1 MTMTPYT
8 ATASDAPKTS
18 LPPAEKPAQLL
29 SLLARPAQG
38 QQSALRVAVIGTY
51 APRNCGIATFT
62 TDLCEQ
68 LGTHFPDV
76 GMDIYALE
84 AEGTRLAY
92 SDGISVIA
100 AQEVE
105 SYACA
110 ARAIN
115 RSGVNVVW
123 LQHEFGIFG
132 GNDGCLITELV
143 DGIAAPLVVT
153 FHTVLADPG
162 EGQRAVM
169 DHLIRRSS
177 RIMVMSQQSREILVS
192 VYKVRREIVDIIE
205 HGAPDRPFGTAEAAK
220 RRMGLEGRKVLTTF
234 GLIGPGKGIDVA
246 IAALPAILEQHPDAV
261 YRILG
266 ATHPVLAARE
276 GESYR
281 AMLEDL
287 AERLGVASHIE
298 WDNRFLD
305 IDELLGQ
312 LEASDIYLT
321 PYRGLGQTTSGTLS
335 YAVAL
340 GKAVVSTPY
349 VHARELLADEVGCL
363 IEPDSPEAIAE
374 AVNGLLSSP
383 QRLLAMQRRAYERG
397 RRTIWP
403 NFARASMQLLRK
415 TQAPRP
421 RPVFHHGD
429 PAPTAVW
436 HMSDATGM
444 LQHGIGA
451 IPDRRHGYC
460 IDDNARALMLM
471 NAAHSLDD
479 AQRHRWSVTYAA
491 FVQYAWNADLQRF
504 RNFMAYDR
512 SWCEDVGS
520 QDSNGRAL
528 WALGHTAENSPFKP
542 LRRWAEELFAVA
554 TPTLEGLNAPRAT
567 AFASL
572 GACAVLRSGVANP
585 AVEARITSTCETLTR
600 LLPHHRRPG
609 WDWFEPVLSYDNARL
624 CQALIEGGLLL
635 GRQDWLDAGLTA
647 LRWLAKL
654 QTAASGHFRPVGSET
669 FGRVGTW
676 LPFDQ
681 QPLEAQAAIDAARA
695 AALATRDPFWL
706 RHAERAYQWF
716 LGANDRGIALANPT
730 SGACCDGVTP
740 RGRNENCGAES
751 ILAYHLGHYSL
762 KALRQSEERRA
773 EERRSEE
780 QQMEDRRTGRSSQSD
795 SKTLLG

>member
-1 MTMTPYT
+1 MTTRPHTPQAQMPFT
-8 ATASDAPKTS
+8 PA
-18 LPPAEKPAQLL
+18 PPADKAADLR
-29 SLLARPAQG
+29 SLLARPAYG
-38 QQSALRVAVIGTY
+38 QQAAMRVAVIGTY

-62 TDLCEQ
+62 ADLCEQ

-76 GMDIYALE
+76 SLDVYALD
-84 AEGTRLAY
+84 AEGSSLTYAK
-92 SDGISVIA
+92 GIAVVA
-100 AQEVE
+100 AQESE
-105 SYACA
+105 SYAKA

-115 RSGVNVVW
+115 RSGADVVW
-123 LQHEFGIFG
+123 VQHEFGIFG
-132 GNDGCLITELV
+132 GDDGRHISELV
-143 DGIAAPLVVT
+143 DGIAAPLIVT
-153 FHTVLADPG
+153 FHTVLASPG

-169 DHLIRRSS
+169 EHLIRRSS
-177 RIMVMSQQSREILVS
+177 RMMVMSQQSREILVS
-192 VYKVRREIVDIIE
+192 VYKARRELVDVIE

-246 IAALPAILEQHPDAV
+246 IAAMPAILEQHPDAV

-287 AERLGVASHIE
+287 AEKLGVADSIE
-298 WDNRFLD
+298 WENRFLD

-321 PYRGLGQTTSGTLS
+321 PYRSLGQTTSGTLS

-349 VHARELLADEVGCL
+349 VHARELLADDVGCL

-374 AVNGLLSSP
+374 AVNGLLSNP
-383 QRLLAMQRRAYERG
+383 LRLTAMQRRAYERG

-403 NFARASMQLLRK
+403 CFARASMQLLRK

-421 RPVFHHGD
+421 RTAPNHGD
-429 PAPTAVW
+429 PALTAVW

-451 IPDRRHGYC
+451 VPDRRHGYC

-471 NAAHSLDD
+471 NLAGTLDD
-479 AQRHRWSVTYAA
+479 AERRRWSVTYAA
-491 FVQYAWNADLQRF
+491 FVQYAWNEDLRRF

-528 WALGHTAENSPFKP
+528 WALGHTAEHSPFKP
-542 LRRWAEELFAVA
+542 LRSWAEGLFEVA
-554 TPTLEGLNAPRAT
+554 TPVVEGLNAPRAT
-567 AFASL
+567 AFAVL
-572 GACAVLRSGVANP
+572 GACALLRGGVTSRTAEMR
-585 AVEARITSTCETLTR
+585 VESTCETLAR
-600 LLPHHRRPG
+600 LLAHQRRTG
-609 WDWFEPVLSYDNARL
+609 WIWFEPMLSYDNPRL
-624 CQALIEGGLLL
+624 CQALIEGGVLF
-635 GRQDWLDAGLTA
+635 GQQNWLDAGLEA
-647 LRWLAKL
+647 LRWLSEL

-669 FGRVGTW
+669 FGRTGAW

-695 AALATRDPFWL
+695 AFLATRDPFWL

-716 LGANDRGIALANPT
+716 LGANDRGIALADPV

-762 KALRQSEERRA
+762 KALRQSEGQWAERA
-773 EERRSEE
+773 PQSEN
-780 QQMEDRRTGRSSQSD
+780 
-795 SKTLLG
+795 KALLA

>member
-1 MTMTPYT
+1 MTTDHHTTM
-8 ATASDAPKTS
+8 APDGS
-18 LPPAEKPAQLL
+18 PLSVPPAEKPADLL
-29 SLLARPAQG
+29 SLLARPAYG
-38 QQSALRVAVIGTY
+38 QQAAMRVAVIGTY

-62 TDLCEQ
+62 ADLCEQ
-68 LGTHFPDV
+68 LGTHFPNITLDV
-76 GMDIYALE
+76 YALE
-84 AEGTRLAY
+84 AAGSQLSYA
-92 SDGISVIA
+92 DGIAVIA
-100 AQEVE
+100 AQETE
-105 SYACA
+105 SYAKA

-115 RSGVNVVW
+115 RSGADVVW
-123 LQHEFGIFG
+123 IQHEFGIFG
-132 GNDGCLITELV
+132 GDDGRLIGELV

-153 FHTVLADPG
+153 FHTVLASPG
-162 EGQRAVM
+162 DGKLAVM
-169 DHLIRRSS
+169 DHLVRRSS

-192 VYKVRREIVDIIE
+192 VYGARREIVDVIE
-205 HGAPDRPFGTAEAAK
+205 HGAPDRPFGTSDAAK
-220 RRMGLEGRKVLTTF
+220 RRLGLEGRKVLTTF

-246 IAALPAILEQHPDAV
+246 IAAMPAILEQHPDAV

-287 AERLGVASHIE
+287 AEKLGVAGSIE

-321 PYRGLGQTTSGTLS
+321 PYRSLGQTTSGTLS

-349 VHARELLADEVGCL
+349 VHARELLADDVGCL
-363 IEPDSPEAIAE
+363 IEPDSPGAIAE
-374 AVNGLLSSP
+374 AVNGLFASP
-383 QRLLAMQRRAYERG
+383 QRLTAMQRRAYERG

-403 NFARASMQLLRK
+403 CFARASMQLLRK
-415 TQAPRP
+415 TQAPHP
-421 RPVFHHGD
+421 RPVAHHGD
-429 PAPTAVW
+429 PSLAAVW

-451 IPDRRHGYC
+451 VPDRRHGYC

-471 NAAHSLDD
+471 NVATALDD
-479 AQRHRWSVTYAA
+479 VDRQRWSMTYAA
-491 FVQYAWNADLQRF
+491 FVQYAWNDDLKRF

-528 WALGHTAENSPFKP
+528 WALGHTAEHSPFKP
-542 LRRWAEELFAVA
+542 LRSWAEGLFEVA
-554 TPTLEGLNAPRAT
+554 TPVVEGLNAPRAT
-567 AFASL
+567 AFAVL
-572 GACAVLRSGVANP
+572 GACALLRGGVSSRP
-585 AVEARITSTCETLTR
+585 AEMRVESTCETLAR
-600 LLPHHRRPG
+600 LLAHHRRTG
-609 WDWFEPVLSYDNARL
+609 WIWFEPMLSYDNPRL
-624 CQALIEGGLLL
+624 CQALIEGGVLF
-635 GRQDWLDAGLTA
+635 GQQDWLDAGLEA
-647 LRWLAKL
+647 LRWLSEL

-669 FGRVGTW
+669 FGHSGAW

-681 QPLEAQAAIDAARA
+681 QPLEAQAAIDAARV

-706 RHAERAYQWF
+706 GHAERAYQWF
-716 LGANDRGIALANPT
+716 LGANDRGIALADPV

-751 ILAYHLGHYSL
+751 ILAFNLGHYSL
-762 KALRQSEERRA
+762 KALRQSDGNRA
-773 EERRSEE
+773 RPVSP
-780 QQMEDRRTGRSSQSD
+780 TG
-795 SKTLLG
+795 KKALLG